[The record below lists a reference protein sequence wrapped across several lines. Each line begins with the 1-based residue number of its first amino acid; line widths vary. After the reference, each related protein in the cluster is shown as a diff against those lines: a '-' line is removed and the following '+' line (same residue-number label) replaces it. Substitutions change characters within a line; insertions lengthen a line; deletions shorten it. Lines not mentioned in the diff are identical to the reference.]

1 MMIFC
6 MHINFD
12 KLELQI
18 NNHSVT
24 KIIDFT
30 ALMLLNP
37 DGIYLFKMQ
46 NGNQSNLRNLLKDNY
61 Q

>member
-1 MMIFC
+1 

-46 NGNQSNLRNLLKDNY
+46 NGKTRVICEICSKITINKAD
-61 Q
+61 